1 MRKQS
6 NQSREWTLY
15 KVTGLDFFLL
25 KVAHVKNEGI
35 LQIKKKLKRHNDQM
49 QYINFN
55 KIPNW
60 EEAADY
66 KRHFGDKDK
75 I

>member
-1 MRKQS
+1 MLRMREYY
-6 NQSREWTLY
+6 RL
-15 KVTGLDFFLL
+15 
-25 KVAHVKNEGI
+25 
-35 LQIKKKLKRHNDQM
+35 KKLKRHNDQM